1 MLLDMRAKS
10 SSEPSWVE
18 GSWVR
23 STVVKA
29 LLIEKVPELWNGKQ
43 NWKLNANKPL
53 KLCVIYL
60 HIKHLCFLPLANHV
74 LLFPDT
80 LAIEMADPTQA
91 RMESIER

>member
-1 MLLDMRAKS
+1 MLLDISAKS

-29 LLIEKVPELWNGKQ
+29 LLIKVPELWNGKQ

-60 HIKHLCFLPLANHV
+60 HIKHLCFLPLANNV
-74 LLFPDT
+74 FLFPHT

-91 RMESIER
+91 RVETIQH